1 MEHQCP
7 DGTASWRSRSP
18 QSKLGRFS
26 QSEPFTPASVW
37 LFCEV
42 SLLLSGLVAP
52 KVGRYQIDVL
62 YRTLERH
69 LHKCLHLHYMKHAV
83 VRASC
88 RGGIFVYPFVI
99 HLWVP
104 TTVNKE
110 NLEFLLAQFLSLDFE
125 MLCVWPTCH
134 SKDCGI
140 LVKPQMPFPKNSY
153 FCHQYLI
160 LIQEFI
166 LCMVELC
173 NDHLPQHVMSVWC
186 ELLASCFRSA
196 LTISCRFSCVR
207 NHCKWS
213 FHPFKSIQELCW
225 THTHKPHCLQTAL
238 RPGWWRPEIKGG
250 LEGHWSLLKHRY

>member
-1 MEHQCP
+1 
-7 DGTASWRSRSP
+7 
-18 QSKLGRFS
+18 
-26 QSEPFTPASVW
+26 
-37 LFCEV
+37 
-42 SLLLSGLVAP
+42 
-52 KVGRYQIDVL
+52 
-62 YRTLERH
+62 
-69 LHKCLHLHYMKHAV
+69 MKHAL

-104 TTVNKE
+104 TTVNNK
-110 NLEFLLAQFLSLDFE
+110 NLEFLLAQFLSVDFE

-153 FCHQYLI
+153 FYHQYLI

-173 NDHLPQHVMSVWC
+173 NDHLLQHVMSVWC

-196 LTISCRFSCVR
+196 LTISCRFACVR

-250 LEGHWSLLKHRY
+250 LEGYGSLLKHCY